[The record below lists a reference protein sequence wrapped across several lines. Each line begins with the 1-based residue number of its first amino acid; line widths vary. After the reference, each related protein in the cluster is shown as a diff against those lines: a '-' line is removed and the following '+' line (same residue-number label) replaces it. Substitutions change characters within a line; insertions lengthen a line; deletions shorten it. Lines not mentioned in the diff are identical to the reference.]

1 MFRESALEEGTFKLK
16 VVPELARHL
25 SNKELG
31 GGERISESEKTA
43 WGRL

>member
-1 MFRESALEEGTFKLK
+1 MFRESALEERTFKLK

-31 GGERISESEKTA
+31 GRISESEKTA